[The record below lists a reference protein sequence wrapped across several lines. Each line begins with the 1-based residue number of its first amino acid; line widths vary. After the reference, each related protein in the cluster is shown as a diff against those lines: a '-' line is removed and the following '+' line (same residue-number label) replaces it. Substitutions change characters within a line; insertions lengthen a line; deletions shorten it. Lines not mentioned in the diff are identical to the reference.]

1 MQKKK
6 NLHNWVLLINNEAH
20 CEVMIWLMS
29 GHGHWYTTSLHQSG
43 LLKDII
49 AKMRPFLTYF
59 YSRTKSGEHIAPRKG
74 NWSDRATNCKCTHNH
89 LLLLSLL
96 SKSDAR
102 LKICSFFFS
111 LKRDE
116 EQVLVTLEK
125 KKHTLHSNP
134 FAFCRFC
141 FWVSCYGSAK
151 VLLGFRKGCVWVPW
165 GFCVCG
171 TCSCSSA
178 KQFNSVPS

>member
-6 NLHNWVLLINNEAH
+6 KIHNWVLLINNEAH

-29 GHGHWYTTSLHQSG
+29 GRGHWYTTSLHQSG

-49 AKMRPFLTYF
+49 AKMRLFLTYF
-59 YSRTKSGEHIAPRKG
+59 YSRAKSGEHIAPRKG

-102 LKICSFFFS
+102 LKICSSFFS

-116 EQVLVTLEK
+116 EQVLVTLGK
-125 KKHTLHSNP
+125 KTHFTLKL
-134 FAFCRFC
+134 FC
-141 FWVSCYGSAK
+141 VSAVSVLEFRVTVPKK
-151 VLLGFRKGCVWVPW
+151 VLSGFQKGCVWVPW